1 MTENNRKNNNSRQDR
16 DDTLRALK
24 KKILLRA
31 FFSVVTLLL
40 TAVLIFSLTAAWY
53 TNVADAGGLTFVA
66 KEWDFDGNII
76 IQNDAIAMSPGDS
89 GTIFMQISNNG
100 TETASAAVT
109 VSKANLS
116 EPMKQRLYFYVDTTF
131 YRNAER
137 MDRVYVSDSG
147 GYTYTVFPNSQV
159 SITEDSQ
166 NAPPLKWMWVY
177 DVLGY
182 YVRGSVTDMSAQI
195 DEYLRPIEYAYDPI
209 TTTFATD
216 GALKT
221 VDGFKTVGSFLKEIS
236 ETDGYEG
243 TIDVTKKTAN
253 GYYPVYVNSEGY
265 GVWAYICNYDEIM
278 QNMQYDTK
286 IGEAEVS
293 ESYPVEIYVTGS
305 NTQSTAMEVSSKEM
319 LASVLSTMS
328 YANVKLTQ
336 NMSLDQALVIKG
348 GSRIDIDLNGYTL
361 SSSADNVINAEVGS
375 KITVSNGIL
384 SGNGQNYGVLSN
396 GAEIV
401 LSNTVM
407 QNVSEGIKIT
417 DHQNS
422 SNADSR
428 VHIVDSEI
436 SAAEDALWIYGNNGD
451 TETKTMVIIERSKL
465 TGSAYAGILCNGSY
479 KGTDIQVL
487 ESTVKGYHAGIY
499 HPQKDSTLKVLNSE
513 IEGLSGIVVK
523 GGTVTVED
531 STVRGIGGVDEIDEP
546 AYLNSGFSVT
556 GDGIYLEANYDWTAD
571 IKVLGAKTN
580 VTSAS
585 ALAVRK
591 FEPDAPG
598 ANIVIEGG
606 NYSTDVSEYLAKD
619 AVQSANADGS
629 YTVNK

>member
-16 DDTLRALK
+16 EAALRDLR
-24 KKILLRA
+24 KKIFLRA

-66 KEWDFDGNII
+66 KEWDFDGSII
-76 IQNDAIAMSPGDS
+76 IQNEAISMAPGDS

-100 TETASAAVT
+100 TENASAAVT

-116 EPMKQRLYFYVDTTF
+116 EPMKKRLYFYVDTSF

-137 MDRVYVSDSG
+137 MERVYVSDSG

-159 SITEDSQ
+159 SITADSQ

-182 YVRGSVTDMSAQI
+182 YVRGSVTDSSVQI
-195 DEYLRPIEYAYDPI
+195 DEYIRPIEYSYDPI
-209 TTTFATD
+209 TTTFAAD
-216 GALKT
+216 GSLKT

-236 ETDGYEG
+236 AVDGYEG
-243 TIDVTKKTAN
+243 TIDVSQKTAS
-253 GYYPVYVNSEGY
+253 GYYPVFVNSEGY
-265 GVWAYICNYDEIM
+265 GVWAYLCNYDEIQ
-278 QNMQYDTK
+278 QNMQYDTE
-286 IGEAEVS
+286 IGEADVS
-293 ESYPVEIYVTGS
+293 QSYPVEIYVTGS

-319 LASVLSTMS
+319 LTSVLSTMS

-336 NMSLDQALVIKG
+336 NMSFDQELVIKS

-361 SSSADNVINAEVGS
+361 SSSASNVINAEVGS
-375 KITVSNGIL
+375 KITVANGVL
-384 SGNGQNYGVLSN
+384 SGNDQNFGVLAT

-401 LSNTVM
+401 IDNAVI
-407 QNVSEGIKIT
+407 QNVSEGIKIV
-417 DHQNS
+417 DHQNNI
-422 SNADSR
+422 NADSR

-436 SAAEDALWIYGNNGD
+436 SAVEDGLWIYGNNGD
-451 TETKTMVIIERSKL
+451 TETKTMVIVERSKI
-465 TGSAYAGILCNGSY
+465 TGTSYTGIICNGSY

-487 ESTVKGYHAGIY
+487 ESVIKGYYAGIY
-499 HPQKDSTLKVLNSE
+499 HPQKDSTLKILNSE
-513 IEGLSGIVVK
+513 VEGLSGLVVK
-523 GGTVTVED
+523 GGTVSVED
-531 STVRGIGGVDEIDEP
+531 STVRGIAEGAEIEEP
-546 AYLNSGFSVT
+546 AYLSSGFSVT

-571 IKVLGAKTN
+571 IKICGSKTKVSSLN
-580 VTSAS
+580 AF
-585 ALAVRK
+585 AVRK
-591 FEPDAPG
+591 FEADAPG

-606 NYSTDVSEYLAKD
+606 VYSTDVSAYLAMD
-619 AVQSANADGS
+619 ATQTANEDGS

>member
-16 DDTLRALK
+16 EAALRDLR
-24 KKILLRA
+24 KKIFLRA

-66 KEWDFDGNII
+66 KEWDFDGSII
-76 IQNDAIAMSPGDS
+76 IQNEAISMAPGDS

-100 TETASAAVT
+100 TENASAAVT

-116 EPMKQRLYFYVDTTF
+116 EPMKKRLYFYVDTSF

-137 MDRVYVSDSG
+137 MERVYVSDSG

-159 SITEDSQ
+159 SITADSQ

-182 YVRGSVTDMSAQI
+182 YVRGSVTDSSVQI
-195 DEYLRPIEYAYDPI
+195 DEYIRPIEYSYDPI
-209 TTTFATD
+209 TTTFAAD
-216 GALKT
+216 GSLKT

-236 ETDGYEG
+236 AVDGYEG
-243 TIDVTKKTAN
+243 TIDVAQKTAS
-253 GYYPVYVNSEGY
+253 GYYPVFVNSEGY
-265 GVWAYICNYDEIM
+265 GVWAYLCNYDEIQ
-278 QNMQYDTK
+278 QNMQYDTE
-286 IGEAEVS
+286 IGEADVS
-293 ESYPVEIYVTGS
+293 QSYPVEIYVTGS

-319 LASVLSTMS
+319 LTSVLSTMS

-336 NMSLDQALVIKG
+336 NMSFDQELVIKS

-361 SSSADNVINAEVGS
+361 SSSASNVINAEVGS
-375 KITVSNGIL
+375 KITVANGVL
-384 SGNGQNYGVLSN
+384 SGNDQNFGVLAT

-401 LSNTVM
+401 IDNAVI
-407 QNVSEGIKIT
+407 QNVSEGIKIV
-417 DHQNS
+417 DHQNNI
-422 SNADSR
+422 NADSR

-436 SAAEDALWIYGNNGD
+436 SAVEDGLWIYGNNGD
-451 TETKTMVIIERSKL
+451 TETKTMVIVERSKI
-465 TGSAYAGILCNGSY
+465 TGTSYSGIICNGSY

-487 ESTVKGYHAGIY
+487 ESVIKGYYAGIY
-499 HPQKDSTLKVLNSE
+499 HPQKDSTLKILNSE
-513 IEGLSGIVVK
+513 VEGLSGLVVK
-523 GGTVTVED
+523 GGTVSVED
-531 STVRGIGGVDEIDEP
+531 STVRGIAEGAEIEEP
-546 AYLNSGFSVT
+546 AYLSSGFSVT

-571 IKVLGAKTN
+571 IKICGSKTKVSSLN
-580 VTSAS
+580 AF
-585 ALAVRK
+585 AVRK
-591 FEPDAPG
+591 FEADAPG

-606 NYSTDVSEYLAKD
+606 VYSTDVSAYLAMD
-619 AVQSANADGS
+619 ATQTANEDGS